1 MKVNWRLSHTQ
12 KLGQRE
18 SGDTPPESLR
28 DRQQVLRIV
37 DSVHQDSEI
46 PGIID
51 AAAQASSLYG
61 GIPTA
66 TRLIPQMS
74 PKSDVLQPPMPEK
87 AADRST
93 NWSTPVQNLLDQP
106 PSAFP
111 QQVMLGGVVFFLVF
125 GTWAWFGEI
134 NEIGYAQ
141 GELIHQGN
149 VHKIHSVES
158 GKIAHLA
165 LKEGDTIKAGQ
176 VLAELDTQLAETE
189 IDRLKEQIAAYE
201 VQIVQTQSLIDQQ
214 RTESRTLAA
223 ISQADLQAH
232 NVVIAQAEKNASTIG
247 SLIDSLHKDIAESE
261 TRRQHLTVQDEI
273 TPELLD
279 QLQEE
284 IKANQTRVNRLKPLV
299 ERGAISQDFLFQA
312 EQNLRNS
319 QNTLL
324 RTQLSDKSDQ
334 TLESERLFEAE
345 QSQRNL
351 QSRLTESQ
359 GQLEQAQAEKDR
371 LLAQFDQKKAEGERN
386 QLEIQDQIQK
396 LEVELTQIQARLAET
411 RNLLASAQ
419 TQLEERFL
427 YAPVDGVVL
436 SSSIDHSGEVIQA
449 GQTLAEVAPSSAQ
462 LVLSAKLPNKDAGF
476 VELGMPVQVKFDAY
490 PYQEYGLISG
500 KVTSI
505 SPDTKLDQQLGE
517 IYKVEIT
524 LERNYVTEDQQKI
537 YFKPGQTAS
546 AEIIIRRRR
555 IIDIML
561 DPIRQLKE
569 GGANF

>member
-1 MKVNWRLSHTQ
+1 MKVNWHLSHTQ

-18 SGDTPPESLR
+18 PGDQNPILG
-28 DRQQVLRIV
+28 IV

-46 PGIID
+46 QDLID
-51 AAAQASSLYG
+51 ASAQAASLYG

-66 TRLIPQMS
+66 TRIPQTF
-74 PKSDVLQPPMPEK
+74 PKSDLLQPPKPEK
-87 AADRST
+87 VADRST

-111 QQVMLGGVVFFLVF
+111 QQVMLGGVAFFLVF
-125 GTWAWFGEI
+125 GTWAWFGTI
-134 NEIGYAQ
+134 NEIGYAR

-149 VHKIHSVES
+149 VHKMQSLAS

-165 LKEGDTIKAGQ
+165 VKEGDTIKAGQ
-176 VLAELDTQLAETE
+176 VLAELDTQQAETE
-189 IDRLKEQIAAYE
+189 IDRLQEQITAYE

-232 NVVIAQAEKNASTIG
+232 NVVIAQAEKNATTIG

-261 TRRQHLTVQDEI
+261 TRRQHLTVPDEI

-279 QLQEE
+279 QLQAE
-284 IKANQTRVNRLKPLV
+284 IEANQTRVNRLKPLV
-299 ERGAISQDFLFQA
+299 ERGAISQDFIFQA
-312 EQNLRNS
+312 ERDLRNS

-324 RTQLSDKSDQ
+324 RTQSSNQDER
-334 TLESERLFEAE
+334 TIASERLFAAE
-345 QSQRNL
+345 QSQRDL

-359 GQLEQAQAEKDR
+359 GQLEQAQAEKER

-411 RNLLASAQ
+411 RNLLAIAQ
-419 TQLEERFL
+419 TQLEDRFL
-427 YAPVDGVVL
+427 YAPVDGVIL

-462 LVLSAKLPNKDAGF
+462 LVLSAKLPNQDAGF

-505 SPDTKLDQQLGE
+505 SPDTKPDQQLGE

-524 LERNYVTEDQQKI
+524 LERNYVTEDQEKI

-569 GGANF
+569 GGATF